1 MLGKY
6 ARELNAKLEAIN
18 RSQAVAEFNMDG
30 TVITG
35 NENFLAVFGYT
46 LAEIQG
52 HHHSMFVESKE
63 RDSTAYRAF
72 WASLNKGE
80 YQAGE
85 YRRLGKNGKEVWI
98 QASYNPIH
106 GRCGKPFKVVKLA
119 TDITS
124 RKEQTADYE
133 GQINAI
139 GKSQAVTQFN
149 MDGTVITAN
158 DNFLNAFGYSLAE
171 ISGRHHSMFV
181 DPKDRESV
189 AYREFWGALNHGQ
202 YQVAEYRRLGK
213 GGREVWIQATYN
225 PILDLSGKPF
235 KVVKFATDVT
245 RQVQGRT
252 KREAIQRQID
262 ADIGQLDSAILTV
275 AEQAIN
281 AASASDQASINMQIV
296 ASGTGKL
303 VASIAE
309 ISRQV
314 SDVSSIS
321 TQAVEQGNHTNQIVN
336 GLTGAATRIGEVVNL
351 INNIAGQTNLL
362 ALNATI
368 EAARAGEAG
377 KGFAVVASEVKALAS
392 QTANATE
399 DIASQIASV
408 QGSTSDAAKAIE
420 QITATIGRLNDISSV
435 IAVAMEQQSEVTRE
449 ISSNMQTAATGVD
462 KISKG
467 VNEIA
472 AATKMAS
479 DSSRKVRDAS
489 QAHSVE
495 NLQATSFVPFRG
507 T

>member
-1 MLGKY
+1 MLGRY
-6 ARELNAKLEAIN
+6 ARELNAELDAIGK
-18 RSQAVAEFNMDG
+18 SQAIVEFNMDG
-30 TVITG
+30 TVITA
-35 NENFLAVFGYT
+35 NENFLAVLGYT

-52 HHHSMFVESKE
+52 RHHSMFVQPKE
-63 RDSTAYRAF
+63 RDSADYRTF

-85 YRRLGKNGKEVWI
+85 YKRVGKNAKEVWI
-98 QASYNPIH
+98 HASYNPVL
-106 GRCGKPFKVVKLA
+106 GRYGSPFKVVKFA
-119 TDITS
+119 TDITQ
-124 RKEQTADYE
+124 RREQMVDYE

-139 GKSQAVTQFN
+139 SKSQAVIQFN

-158 DNFLNAFGYSLAE
+158 DNFLNAFGYSLTE
-171 ISGRHHSMFV
+171 ISGRPHSLFV

-189 AYREFWGALNHGQ
+189 AYRRFWEALNRGE
-202 YQVAEYRRLGK
+202 YQVAEYKRIGK

-245 RQVQGRT
+245 RQVLGRT
-252 KREAIQRQID
+252 QRESTQRQID
-262 ADIGQLDSAILTV
+262 ADIGELDSAILIAT
-275 AEQAIN
+275 EQAT
-281 AASASDQASINMQIV
+281 AAVSASERASTNMQIV
-296 ASGTGKL
+296 ASGAEEL

-314 SDVSSIS
+314 SDASSIS
-321 TQAVEQGNHTNQIVN
+321 AQAVEQGNHTNRIVS
-336 GLTGAATRIGEVVNL
+336 GLTGAASRIGEVVNL

-377 KGFAVVASEVKALAS
+377 NGFAVVASEVKTLAS
-392 QTANATE
+392 QTAKATE

-420 QITATIGRLNDISSV
+420 EITATIGKLNNISSV
-435 IAVAMEQQSEVTRE
+435 IATAMEQQSAVTRE

-462 KISKG
+462 SISKG
-467 VNEIA
+467 VNAIA
-472 AATKMAS
+472 AATKTAS
-479 DSSRKVRDAS
+479 NSSHKVREAS
-489 QAHSVE
+489 QA
-495 NLQATSFVPFRG
+495 LTR
-507 T
+507 